1 MKNEYTKNDE
11 KLFNEIR
18 SLIRLEIKFAVNDIN
33 EQLEKIDQHYK
44 SELKR
49 MSDVQNENDTR
60 DEEWRKEMRENNL
73 KKDESW
79 HRHAN
84 QIESYLDTMNK
95 FVSKLVLK

>member
-1 MKNEYTKNDE
+1 MKNEYTQNDE

-18 SLIRLEIKFAVNDIN
+18 SLISLEIKLAVNDIN
-33 EQLEKIDQHYK
+33 EQLEKINQHYK

-49 MSDVQNENDTR
+49 MSDVQNENATR
-60 DEEWRKEMRENNL
+60 DEAWRKEMRENNL

-95 FVSKLVLK
+95 LVSKLVSK